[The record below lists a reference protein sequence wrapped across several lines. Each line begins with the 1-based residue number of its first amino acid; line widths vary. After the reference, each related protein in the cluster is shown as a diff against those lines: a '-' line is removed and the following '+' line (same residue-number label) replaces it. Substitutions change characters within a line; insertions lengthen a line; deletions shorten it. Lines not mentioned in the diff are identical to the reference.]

1 LSTQR
6 HHFRELQSVRG
17 KIREDFLHA
26 DSNTHDKISGVEEQC
41 TKVAERLT
49 DINCDTLSL
58 NEKFTEMKDKIIDDR
73 LAFLKQSEEMLR
85 LKEGQDRI
93 LRLLRGPES
102 LLPKDKK
109 EKERPTNVTKRRSAD
124 SEDSRSCRE
133 DRPSSREDRFRRSN
147 HDRSRHSSR
156 QSSYERDSESRS
168 SHHHRGPYK
177 PPHRSNER
185 RPFVNKRDRRS
196 HSPGP
201 GYNNNNSRTSSH
213 SHYSSQRS
221 RS

>member
-1 LSTQR
+1 
-6 HHFRELQSVRG
+6 
-17 KIREDFLHA
+17 
-26 DSNTHDKISGVEEQC
+26 
-41 TKVAERLT
+41 
-49 DINCDTLSL
+49 
-58 NEKFTEMKDKIIDDR
+58 
-73 LAFLKQSEEMLR
+73 MLR

-102 LLPKDKK
+102 MLPQDKK
-109 EKERPTNVTKRRSAD
+109 EKERPTNVAKRRSAD

-147 HDRSRHSSR
+147 NDRSRHSSR
-156 QSSYERDSESRS
+156 QSSYERDSESKS
-168 SHHHRGPYK
+168 SNYHRGSYK
-177 PPHRSNER
+177 PPHRSHER

-196 HSPGP
+196 HSPGS